1 MKRIIK
7 NYLAKKL
14 NVARPKNYAFLR
26 WLVGFV
32 ECKEDKENVL
42 ASIANWIYYGKHY
55 GLPLTDLF
63 VIDNTIYLYTMRP
76 SLWIGKSGKTIDSCA
91 DSINYNIDGEKVHD
105 YQIQIM
111 EDVESPNVKINL
123 YMRVYSD
130 DYLY

>member
-1 MKRIIK
+1 MKKIIK

-14 NVARPKNYAFLR
+14 NVSSPKNYAFLR

-32 ECKEDKENVL
+32 ERKEDKEDVL
-42 ASIANWIYYGKHY
+42 ASIASWLYHGRHY
-55 GLPLTDLF
+55 NLPLTDLF

-76 SLWIGKSGKTIDSCA
+76 GLWIGKGGKTIDSCV

-105 YQIQIM
+105 YQIQIL

-130 DYLY
+130 DGLY